1 MKVFFA
7 YLLSALFSVLAWAAS
22 VVNVNT
28 ATAEELAQALK
39 GVGLKK
45 AEAIVAYRESNGQFQ
60 HVDEL
65 VNVKG
70 IGVRT
75 IDLNRGVIM
84 LDGDTRLASEDSD

>member
-1 MKVFFA
+1 
-7 YLLSALFSVLAWAAS
+7 
-22 VVNVNT
+22 
-28 ATAEELAQALK
+28 
-39 GVGLKK
+39 
-45 AEAIVAYRESNGQFQ
+45 
-60 HVDEL
+60 VDEL

>member
-7 YLLSALFSVLAWAAS
+7 FLLSALFSVLAWAAS

-28 ATAEELAQALK
+28 ATAEEIAQALK

-45 AEAIVAYRESNGQFQ
+45 AEAIVAYRKSNGQFQ